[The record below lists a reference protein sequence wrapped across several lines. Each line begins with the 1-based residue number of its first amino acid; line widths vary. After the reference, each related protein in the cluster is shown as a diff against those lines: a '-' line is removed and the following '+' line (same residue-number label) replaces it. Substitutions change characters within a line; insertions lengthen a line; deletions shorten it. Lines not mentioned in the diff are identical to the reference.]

1 MTIAATQQDLE
12 RRNADHDEHR
22 SYLPQDVVLILGSLN
37 ESFAEE
43 LAWLLD
49 AIRQLDGAQASEM
62 ERIYKISDIETRTT
76 AALIRK
82 EISVDDCRVLINY
95 ASKIPLLDMLPY
107 SGLAD
112 VTLVFGEAPGL
123 GRTAEWTSINVEIRR
138 SSASSHIE
146 VEVGRQLG
154 VDLLKGPTISHVTL
168 TLEGGCVLIGTIRMI
183 AASGQY
189 FELNPDVPVMTVES
203 QNPGMMVTAST

>member
-1 MTIAATQQDLE
+1 MTIAATQQCLE
-12 RRNADHDEHR
+12 RRNADHAERLSH
-22 SYLPQDVVLILGSLN
+22 LPQDVVSILDSLN

-43 LAWLLD
+43 LARLLD
-49 AIRQLDGAQASEM
+49 SIRQLDGVQASEM
-62 ERIYKISDIETRTT
+62 ERVCKISDIETRTT

-82 EISVDDCRVLINY
+82 EISIGDCRVLIDY
-95 ASKIPLLDMLPY
+95 ASKISLPGMLSY

-138 SSASSHIE
+138 SNASSHVE

-154 VDLLKGPTISHVTL
+154 VDLLKSPAISQVTL
-168 TLEGGCVLIGTIRMI
+168 KLEGGCVLIGTIRMI

-189 FELNPDVPVMTVES
+189 FELNADIPVTTVES
-203 QNPGMMVTAST
+203 QGPGVRVTTST